1 MRLGRA
7 FSQADAPR
15 LVTGAPKTN
24 MDTADRILDSA
35 EALIQ
40 ERGFFGFS
48 FQDIAEQIGIKKA
61 SIYYHFPAKAQL
73 GRAVID
79 RYRKRM
85 RQVSDAVDA
94 NDGIDHWEALA
105 LYIEPIL
112 QIGRNPETACLCGVL
127 GGEYMALPDDMKSEI
142 ADFFDEHLVWLAR
155 LLTTGREAGAFRFVG
170 EPEAVAKFLFGAM
183 EGGLLIKR
191 TNGDTKFLDEVVDV
205 AMSVLGHK
213 G

>member
-1 MRLGRA
+1 
-7 FSQADAPR
+7 
-15 LVTGAPKTN
+15 

-61 SIYYHFPAKAQL
+61 SIYYHFPAKAEL

-79 RYRKRM
+79 RYRLRM
-85 RQVSDAVDA
+85 RQVSDAIDA
-94 NDGIDHWEALA
+94 KDGIDHWEALS

-112 QIGRNPETACLCGVL
+112 QIGRNPEKACLCGVL
-127 GGEYMALPDDMKSEI
+127 GGEYLGLPDDMQTEI
-142 ADFFDEHLVWLAR
+142 ADFFDEHLVWLTR
-155 LLTTGREAGAFRFVG
+155 LFAGGREAGAFRFEG
-170 EPEAVAKFLFGAM
+170 DPETLAKFIFGAM

-191 TNGDTKFLDEVVDV
+191 TTGDTTFLDEIVGV
-205 AMSVLGHK
+205 AMSVLGHNS
-213 G
+213 